1 MVQYGCPDGAPGL
14 REAGPPPSHSCSKV
28 TIMPSPI
35 PQIDTDV
42 LTVVDLVRRGRA
54 STRQQLAQMTG
65 MGRNTISSLLNTAVA
80 LGLIAPN
87 GSGPSTGG
95 RAPATWRF
103 RQEDGLVLVAGVHSS
118 TLRLAVTDLGGAPVE
133 CRTLPWSITRGPA
146 PTLAEA
152 AARLRDM
159 VGPLDRPVWAAGA
172 SLPGPID
179 QESGRPTA
187 PPIMPGWDGFDVVAV
202 MEEALGVPAVTS
214 NDVNTMLLGHAVTL
228 QDQAHRRPRDIL
240 YLQVGTGIGAGLMS
254 NGLLHRGADG
264 AAGDIGHVRVTGN
277 DAVVCRCGRT
287 GCLEA
292 VAGGWAVMRDARRAG
307 AEGTSP
313 FLRERL
319 AGSDDLTIDDVV
331 AGVAAGDTECVT
343 LMVRSA
349 TAVGD
354 ALAMIVSFFN
364 PGRVVLAG
372 PMPQGCPLFLQVARR
387 IVDERALALATHDLE
402 LVPAED
408 SLDDEMRGTAILAV
422 NALFDR
428 AARR

>member
-1 MVQYGCPDGAPGL
+1 
-14 REAGPPPSHSCSKV
+14 
-28 TIMPSPI
+28 MPSPI

-159 VGPLDRPVWAAGA
+159 AGPLDRPVWAAGA

-228 QDQAHRRPRDIL
+228 QDQAHRKPRDIL

-331 AGVAAGDTECVT
+331 AGVTAGDTECVT

>member
-1 MVQYGCPDGAPGL
+1 
-14 REAGPPPSHSCSKV
+14 
-28 TIMPSPI
+28 MPSPI

-159 VGPLDRPVWAAGA
+159 AGPLDRPVWAAGA

-319 AGSDDLTIDDVV
+319 ADSGDLTIDDVV
-331 AGVAAGDTECVT
+331 AGVTAGDTECVT

>member
-1 MVQYGCPDGAPGL
+1 MVVRTAHPVCE
-14 REAGPPPSHSCSKV
+14 RSEAGPSPLHSCSKV

-65 MGRNTISSLLNTAVA
+65 MGRNTISSLLSTAVD

-118 TLRLAVTDLGGAPVE
+118 TLRLAVTDLGGARVE

-159 VGPLDRPVWAAGA
+159 VAPLDRPVWAAGA

-202 MEEALGVPAVTS
+202 MEEALGVPVVTS

-292 VAGGWAVMRDARRAG
+292 VAGGWAVLRDARRAG

-313 FLRERL
+313 FLHERL
-319 AGSDDLTIDDVV
+319 ADSGDLTIDDVV

-364 PGRVVLAG
+364 PGQVVLAG

-387 IVDERALALATHDLE
+387 IVDERALALATHNLE

-428 AARR
+428 AERQ

>member
-1 MVQYGCPDGAPGL
+1 
-14 REAGPPPSHSCSKV
+14 
-28 TIMPSPI
+28 MPSPI

-228 QDQAHRRPRDIL
+228 QDQAHRKPRDIL

-319 AGSDDLTIDDVV
+319 AGSDDLTINDVV
-331 AGVAAGDTECVT
+331 AGVTAGDTECVT

>member
-1 MVQYGCPDGAPGL
+1 
-14 REAGPPPSHSCSKV
+14 
-28 TIMPSPI
+28 MPSPI

-65 MGRNTISSLLNTAVA
+65 MGRNTISSLLNTAVS

-133 CRTLPWSITRGPA
+133 CLTLPWSITRGPA

-159 VGPLDRPVWAAGA
+159 VEPLDRPVWAAGA

-331 AGVAAGDTECVT
+331 AGGTAGDTECVT

>member
-1 MVQYGCPDGAPGL
+1 
-14 REAGPPPSHSCSKV
+14 
-28 TIMPSPI
+28 MPSPI

-65 MGRNTISSLLNTAVA
+65 MGRNTISSLLSTAVS

-319 AGSDDLTIDDVV
+319 AGSGDLTIDDVV
-331 AGVAAGDTECVT
+331 AGVTAGDTECVT

>member
-1 MVQYGCPDGAPGL
+1 MVVRTAHPVCE
-14 REAGPPPSHSCSKV
+14 RSEAGPSPLHSCSKV

-159 VGPLDRPVWAAGA
+159 VEPLDRPVWAAGA

-319 AGSDDLTIDDVV
+319 AGSGDLTIDDVV
-331 AGVAAGDTECVT
+331 AGVTAGDTECVT

-364 PGRVVLAG
+364 PGQVVLAG

>member
-1 MVQYGCPDGAPGL
+1 
-14 REAGPPPSHSCSKV
+14 
-28 TIMPSPI
+28 MPSPI

-65 MGRNTISSLLNTAVA
+65 MGRNTISSLLNTAVS

-159 VGPLDRPVWAAGA
+159 AGPLDRPVWAAGA

-228 QDQAHRRPRDIL
+228 QDQAHRKPRDIL

-428 AARR
+428 AAHR

>member
-1 MVQYGCPDGAPGL
+1 
-14 REAGPPPSHSCSKV
+14 
-28 TIMPSPI
+28 MPSPI

-65 MGRNTISSLLNTAVA
+65 MGRNTISSLLNTAVS

-152 AARLRDM
+152 TARLRDM
-159 VGPLDRPVWAAGA
+159 AGPLDRPVWAAGA

-228 QDQAHRRPRDIL
+228 QDQAHRKPRDIL

-319 AGSDDLTIDDVV
+319 ADSGDLTIDDVV
-331 AGVAAGDTECVT
+331 AGVTAGDTECVT

>member
-1 MVQYGCPDGAPGL
+1 
-14 REAGPPPSHSCSKV
+14 
-28 TIMPSPI
+28 MPSPI

-65 MGRNTISSLLNTAVA
+65 MGRNTISSLLNTAVS
-80 LGLIAPN
+80 LGLVAPN

>member
-1 MVQYGCPDGAPGL
+1 
-14 REAGPPPSHSCSKV
+14 
-28 TIMPSPI
+28 MPSPI

-159 VGPLDRPVWAAGA
+159 AGPLDRPVWAAGA

-228 QDQAHRRPRDIL
+228 QDQAHRKPRDIL

-264 AAGDIGHVRVTGN
+264 AAGDIGHVRVIGN

-364 PGRVVLAG
+364 PGQVVLAG

-428 AARR
+428 AAHR

>member
-1 MVQYGCPDGAPGL
+1 MVVRTAHPVCE
-14 REAGPPPSHSCSKV
+14 RSEAGPSPLHSCSKV

-65 MGRNTISSLLNTAVA
+65 MGRNTISSLLNTAVS

-313 FLRERL
+313 FLHERL
-319 AGSDDLTIDDVV
+319 ADSGDLTIDDVV

>member
-1 MVQYGCPDGAPGL
+1 
-14 REAGPPPSHSCSKV
+14 
-28 TIMPSPI
+28 MPSPI

-319 AGSDDLTIDDVV
+319 ADSGDLTIDDVV
-331 AGVAAGDTECVT
+331 AGVTAGDTECVT

-387 IVDERALALATHDLE
+387 IVDERALALATHNLE

>member
-1 MVQYGCPDGAPGL
+1 
-14 REAGPPPSHSCSKV
+14 
-28 TIMPSPI
+28 MPSPI

-65 MGRNTISSLLNTAVA
+65 MGRNTISSLLSTAVD

-159 VGPLDRPVWAAGA
+159 VAPLDRPVWAAGA

-202 MEEALGVPAVTS
+202 MEEALGVPVVTS

-254 NGLLHRGADG
+254 NGLLHQGADG

-319 AGSDDLTIDDVV
+319 AGSGDLTIDDVV
-331 AGVAAGDTECVT
+331 AGVTAGDTECVT

-428 AARR
+428 AARQ

>member
-1 MVQYGCPDGAPGL
+1 
-14 REAGPPPSHSCSKV
+14 
-28 TIMPSPI
+28 MPSPI

-65 MGRNTISSLLNTAVA
+65 MGRNTISSLLNTAVS

-331 AGVAAGDTECVT
+331 AGVTAGDTECVT

-364 PGRVVLAG
+364 PGQVVLAG

-387 IVDERALALATHDLE
+387 IVDERALALATHNLE

>member
-1 MVQYGCPDGAPGL
+1 
-14 REAGPPPSHSCSKV
+14 
-28 TIMPSPI
+28 MPSPI

-103 RQEDGLVLVAGVHSS
+103 RQEDGLVLVVGVHSS

-319 AGSDDLTIDDVV
+319 AGSGDLTIDDVV

-343 LMVRSA
+343 FMVRSA

>member
-1 MVQYGCPDGAPGL
+1 
-14 REAGPPPSHSCSKV
+14 
-28 TIMPSPI
+28 MPSPI

-187 PPIMPGWDGFDVVAV
+187 PPIMPGWDDFDVVAV

-319 AGSDDLTIDDVV
+319 ADSGDLTIDDVV
-331 AGVAAGDTECVT
+331 AGVTAGDTECVT

>member
-1 MVQYGCPDGAPGL
+1 MVVRTAHPVCE
-14 REAGPPPSHSCSKV
+14 RSEAGPSPLHSCSKV

-65 MGRNTISSLLNTAVA
+65 MGRNTISSLLNTAVS
-80 LGLIAPN
+80 LGLVAPN

-159 VGPLDRPVWAAGA
+159 VEPLDRPVWAAGA

-319 AGSDDLTIDDVV
+319 AGSGDLTIDDVV
-331 AGVAAGDTECVT
+331 AGVTAGDTECVT

-364 PGRVVLAG
+364 PGQVVLAG

>member
-1 MVQYGCPDGAPGL
+1 MVVRTAHPVCE
-14 REAGPPPSHSCSKV
+14 RSEAGPSPLHSCSKV

-159 VGPLDRPVWAAGA
+159 VEPLDRPVWAAGA

-331 AGVAAGDTECVT
+331 AGVTAGDTECVT

-364 PGRVVLAG
+364 PGQVVLAG

>member
-1 MVQYGCPDGAPGL
+1 
-14 REAGPPPSHSCSKV
+14 
-28 TIMPSPI
+28 MPSPI

-65 MGRNTISSLLNTAVA
+65 MGRNTISSLLNTAVS

-159 VGPLDRPVWAAGA
+159 AGPLDRPVWAAGA

-228 QDQAHRRPRDIL
+228 QDQAHRKPRDIL

-331 AGVAAGDTECVT
+331 AGVTAGDTECVT

>member
-1 MVQYGCPDGAPGL
+1 
-14 REAGPPPSHSCSKV
+14 
-28 TIMPSPI
+28 MPSPI

-187 PPIMPGWDGFDVVAV
+187 PPIMPGWDDFDVVAV

-319 AGSDDLTIDDVV
+319 AGSDDLTINDVV
-331 AGVAAGDTECVT
+331 AGVTAGDTECVT

>member
-1 MVQYGCPDGAPGL
+1 MVVRTAHPVCE
-14 REAGPPPSHSCSKV
+14 RSEAGPSPLHSCSKV

-65 MGRNTISSLLNTAVA
+65 MGRNTISSLLNTAVS
-80 LGLIAPN
+80 LGLVAPN

>member
-1 MVQYGCPDGAPGL
+1 
-14 REAGPPPSHSCSKV
+14 
-28 TIMPSPI
+28 MPSPI

-159 VGPLDRPVWAAGA
+159 VGPLDRPVWATGA

-187 PPIMPGWDGFDVVAV
+187 PPIMPGWDDFDVVAV

-319 AGSDDLTIDDVV
+319 ADSGDLTIDDVV
-331 AGVAAGDTECVT
+331 AGVTAGDTECVT

>member
-1 MVQYGCPDGAPGL
+1 
-14 REAGPPPSHSCSKV
+14 
-28 TIMPSPI
+28 MPSPI

-65 MGRNTISSLLNTAVA
+65 MGRNTISSLLNTAVS

-228 QDQAHRRPRDIL
+228 QDQAHRKPRDIL

-331 AGVAAGDTECVT
+331 AGVTAGDTECVT

>member
-1 MVQYGCPDGAPGL
+1 
-14 REAGPPPSHSCSKV
+14 
-28 TIMPSPI
+28 MPSPI

-159 VGPLDRPVWAAGA
+159 AGPLDRPVWAAGA

-228 QDQAHRRPRDIL
+228 QDQAHRKPRDIL

-319 AGSDDLTIDDVV
+319 AGSGDLTIDDVV
-331 AGVAAGDTECVT
+331 AGVTAGDTECVT

>member
-1 MVQYGCPDGAPGL
+1 
-14 REAGPPPSHSCSKV
+14 
-28 TIMPSPI
+28 MPSPI

-319 AGSDDLTIDDVV
+319 ADSGDLTIDDVV
-331 AGVAAGDTECVT
+331 AGVTAGDTECVT